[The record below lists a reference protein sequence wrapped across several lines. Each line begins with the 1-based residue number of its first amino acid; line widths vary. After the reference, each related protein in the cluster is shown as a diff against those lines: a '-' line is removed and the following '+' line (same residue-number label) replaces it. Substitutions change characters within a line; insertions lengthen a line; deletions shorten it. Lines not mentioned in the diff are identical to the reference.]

1 MLPMGLENAFQ
12 QGTFL
17 LFLAPESGNRLI
29 DGTPIRKATEVP
41 VVDVQVGHYLPSLR
55 LLEHESFRI
64 DAVDGIE
71 DEAALLAEIY
81 GCLKQFSFPGG
92 PQDDLVAVIL
102 QTLQGFDGEGFL
114 LAYFRILVLD
124 DGSVEIHS
132 DSHRQSFFS
141 P

>member
-29 DGTPIRKATEVP
+29 NRTPIRKAAEVP
-41 VVDVQVGHYLPSLR
+41 VVNVQVGDYLPPFG

-64 DAVDGIE
+64 DAVDRIE
-71 DEAALLAEIY
+71 DKPPLLAEIY
-81 GCLKQFSFPGG
+81 GRLQQFAFPRS
-92 PQDDLVAVIL
+92 PQDDLVTVIL
-102 QTLQGFDGEGFL
+102 QTLEGFYGKGL
-114 LAYFRILVLD
+114 FLAYFRILVLD